1 MKRVILTLTVALLAL
16 FALAGC
22 TQLAETA
29 QKVSDDLGDKAL
41 QAHAFVDIWKVET
54 SDSTANGSPTGKKIT
69 IIGDVK
75 SIPMTSKDG
84 ATVKDYAEYRK
95 TKTPA
100 WYNSDNVTEEET
112 FIGTGDNAKEV
123 AAFFKAKREKAEAE
137 AKAAEA
143 DKTAASTAGTL
154 TSTAAQ

>member
-1 MKRVILTLTVALLAL
+1 
-16 FALAGC
+16 
-22 TQLAETA
+22 
-29 QKVSDDLGDKAL
+29 
-41 QAHAFVDIWKVET
+41 
-54 SDSTANGSPTGKKIT
+54 
-69 IIGDVK
+69 
-75 SIPMTSKDG
+75 MTSKDG

-143 DKTAASTAGTL
+143 AKVAASTAGTS

>member
-1 MKRVILTLTVALLAL
+1 MKNIVFSLFLAIVGA
-16 FALAGC
+16 FALTGC

-29 QKVSDDLGDKAL
+29 QRVSDDLGDKAL

-75 SIPMTSKDG
+75 SIPLTSKNG
-84 ATVKDYAEYRK
+84 ETVKDYAEYRK

-100 WYNSDNVTEEET
+100 WYNSDNVTEEES

-123 AAFFKAKREKAEAE
+123 AAWFKAKREKAEAE
-137 AKAAEA
+137 AAAAKAATTA
-143 DKTAASTAGTL
+143 KTTE
-154 TSTAAQ
+154 